1 MKDLIPVSITGIHSP
16 QETWIMIIYQKK
28 IIWFQK
34 QERKRILYAGLRSER
49 KLKLFALFH
58 ESGILHFHNYPWGS
72 QNPLSDK
79 SKNLGFFEK
88 ISYFH
93 FVGSL
98 KTFFDP

>member
-28 IIWFQK
+28 SFGFKSKKGREYYTQV
-34 QERKRILYAGLRSER
+34 SER

-72 QNPLSDK
+72 QKPLSDK
-79 SKNLGFFEK
+79 SKNPGFFEK